1 MSSPGLRASNGYTL
15 GLHVSA
21 QAGDVGHPCVQSPA
35 YSSWQEHEEGAVG
48 ELLQRRLSC
57 GAAEPA
63 FIPSQPGEQRVDSQE
78 QTLAPK
84 TPYRRRLEGWSRPG
98 DDFPLLHLVTSFLS
112 SLCLGLS
119 GLGPFLQRGAVY
131 LA

>member
-1 MSSPGLRASNGYTL
+1 MSSPGLRASNGYAS
-15 GLHVSA
+15 GLRVSA

-35 YSSWQEHEEGAVG
+35 YSSWQEHEEGDVG

-119 GLGPFLQRGAVY
+119 GLGPFLQCGAVY